1 MLPVT
6 SREPDAKSQ
15 SRSKFFSKWRCS
27 DEERGR
33 KRIRLCK
40 EAGCTKASQRGPH
53 GGYCKRHAKEHEPV
67 NSSLC
72 RDLANDFGSDRQ
84 PAAQTLQPVARTLP
98 PANEMAH
105 EDEERVAAERVG
117 EEREVGKEE
126 QVARKAGLCEGS
138 EDGNVVGPWYDI
150 NPCMPARYL
159 LKMTEM
165 VVTFG
170 ETRKR
175 ESFLLEPVRSNHED
189 LFSEEFEH
197 GWEGASSTE
206 LPIVRCVH
214 AAGDGW

>member
-1 MLPVT
+1 MHANEHGLLP
-6 SREPDAKSQ
+6 A
-15 SRSKFFSKWRCS
+15 
-27 DEERGR
+27 
-33 KRIRLCK
+33 
-40 EAGCTKASQRGPH
+40 
-53 GGYCKRHAKEHEPV
+53 
-67 NSSLC
+67 
-72 RDLANDFGSDRQ
+72 LANDFGSDRQ
-84 PAAQTLQPVARTLP
+84 PVAQTLQPVARTLP

-175 ESFLLEPVRSNHED
+175 ESFLLEPVRSNHVIED
-189 LFSEEFEH
+189 LFGEEFEH